1 MSGSS
6 VPRSE
11 GFEHHPYAPQVD
23 FLDNTV
29 TNQARPLTSAII
41 TVRIIKSFQ
50 FRTMKPLVLRD
61 IDLTKCTTPQLI
73 ERCRQE
79 VRTQPAF
86 KAYRNVVDDLDTIKL
101 YTQAH
106 GAKTTNLIINLDHP
120 EWIFDSASDAS
131 LASLGVQNETELSLF
146 HRPAYEAF
154 LQHPETRWD

>member
-41 TVRIIKSFQ
+41 TVRIIKNFE

-73 ERCRQE
+73 ERCRHE

-86 KAYRNVVDDLDTIKL
+86 KAYRNVVDDLGTYNNIRNL
-101 YTQAH
+101 
-106 GAKTTNLIINLDHP
+106 TN
-120 EWIFDSASDAS
+120 
-131 LASLGVQNETELSLF
+131 VQILSNF
-146 HRPAYEAF
+146 IHRHMGPRRR
-154 LQHPETRWD
+154 T